1 MSYVMFGIA
10 CVISVCWLFFYEWL
24 DNEGYQR
31 ASLLLT
37 ALVVLTVWFT
47 SYSVERRCT
56 MQKVQQSLTADAST
70 DTNEQIPLQVENR
83 NQEELPK

>member
-10 CVISVCWLFFYEWL
+10 CAISVCWLCFYEWL
-24 DNEGYQR
+24 ENEGYQR

-37 ALVVLTVWFT
+37 ALVVLTVCFT
-47 SYSVERRCT
+47 SYSVKRTCT
-56 MQKVQQSLTADAST
+56 MQKAQQSLTADAST